1 MNIHSSIEIHVAA
14 AKDEF
19 DSIKSLPFLKG
30 WRRGA

>member
-19 DSIKSLPFLKG
+19 DSTKDLPYLKG
-30 WRRGA
+30 